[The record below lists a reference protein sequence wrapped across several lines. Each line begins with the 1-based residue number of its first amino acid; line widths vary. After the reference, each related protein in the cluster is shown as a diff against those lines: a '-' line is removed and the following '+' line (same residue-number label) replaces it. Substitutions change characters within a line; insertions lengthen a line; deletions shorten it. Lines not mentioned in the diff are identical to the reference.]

1 MMALCATSKVAAP
14 ACSTLG
20 AMRPAMPSRVL
31 CPVASRRS
39 VLVRNEKPNKLAEAV
54 DTVREKVEELD
65 IGNVNNEKAEAN
77 ADMSGS
83 PTLGEAERFD
93 GPLPE
98 TVNGRA
104 AMIGVLSGLAAEFS
118 RNVGLKQQIFEAP
131 GPILATFVLIA
142 VASAVPVF
150 RGYTRKEKFANSF
163 WSPKAENWNGRLAM
177 LGFASIL
184 LTEQFSGK
192 NTVEFWSQFFG

>member
-1 MMALCATSKVAAP
+1 
-14 ACSTLG
+14 
-20 AMRPAMPSRVL
+20 
-31 CPVASRRS
+31 
-39 VLVRNEKPNKLAEAV
+39 VLVRFESDEKPNKVAEVV
-54 DTVREKVEELD
+54 DTVREKVESLE
-65 IGNVNNEKAEAN
+65 IGNVNNEGAEARAN
-77 ADMSGS
+77 MGS
-83 PTLGEAERFD
+83 ERAPTFQEAEAFD

-98 TVNGRA
+98 TINGRA
-104 AMIGVLSGLAAEFS
+104 AMIGVLSGLAAEFG

-131 GPILATFVLIA
+131 GPILATFLLIA

-177 LGFASIL
+177 IGFASIL